1 MKHWMK
7 GMKEYGHNEIKKR
20 KYDTYNRLN
29 CKLLVWV
36 RFKTVLLF
44 AWFSVGVVLSTT
56 CSTYTTATASTVYVT
71 INIIATCYWYSMIG
85 SHWEQCASTVALH
98 YNINRLF
105 FQGLS
110 LLSALF
116 LASSQKASA
125 VYKASKEVS

>member
-1 MKHWMK
+1 MK

-85 SHWEQCASTVALH
+85 SH
-98 YNINRLF
+98 
-105 FQGLS
+105 
-110 LLSALF
+110 
-116 LASSQKASA
+116 
-125 VYKASKEVS
+125 